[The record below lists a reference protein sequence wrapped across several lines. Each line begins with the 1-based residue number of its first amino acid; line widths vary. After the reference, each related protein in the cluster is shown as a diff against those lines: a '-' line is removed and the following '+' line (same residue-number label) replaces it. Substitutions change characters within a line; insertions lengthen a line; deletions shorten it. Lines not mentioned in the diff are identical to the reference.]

1 MFHNFVGY
9 LTFLAAFLWVNK
21 EDIKRL
27 LQQTYTYIGDSP
39 LFIYK
44 TTSASE
50 ETIVSLVRS
59 HFVCLASCM
68 IWFPY
73 VTSCSLAERR
83 EFLSI
88 PKVVFPAQSYVGLLV
103 FVPFSL
109 FLLSLFFSQTQ
120 VNNIFTQTSDFKQC
134 QELEAESLGPKTF
147 PLFGGCMW
155 SDKWID
161 FHGPD

>member
-68 IWFPY
+68 I
-73 VTSCSLAERR
+73 
-83 EFLSI
+83 
-88 PKVVFPAQSYVGLLV
+88 
-103 FVPFSL
+103 
-109 FLLSLFFSQTQ
+109 
-120 VNNIFTQTSDFKQC
+120 
-134 QELEAESLGPKTF
+134 
-147 PLFGGCMW
+147 
-155 SDKWID
+155 
-161 FHGPD
+161 